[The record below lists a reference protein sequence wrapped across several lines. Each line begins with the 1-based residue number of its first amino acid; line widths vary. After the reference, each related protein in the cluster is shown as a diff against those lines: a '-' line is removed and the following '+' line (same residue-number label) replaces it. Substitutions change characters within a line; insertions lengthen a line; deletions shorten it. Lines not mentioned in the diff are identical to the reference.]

1 MRAPFIALVGCSLLG
16 TASVALLSPIK
27 AVAEKPAA
35 AKTAVVKGAVE
46 KPAEKTAAACPYLYQ
61 NSNNDTASTKAV
73 YDAKTKT
80 LNIKVERSIPSM
92 MWPIAESMTQKSV
105 DKIFANCPT
114 ISLVNVNFQ
123 SGQTLTRKR

>member
-1 MRAPFIALVGCSLLG
+1 MRAPLIALVGCSLLG
-16 TASVALLSPIK
+16 TASVSLLSPVK
-27 AVAEKPAA
+27 AVAEKPAS
-35 AKTAVVKGAVE
+35 AKTAVVKGAD

-61 NSNNDTASTKAV
+61 NSNSDTASTKAV

-92 MWPIAESMTQKSV
+92 MWPIAESMTNKNV